1 MNHRAFVFD
10 EETYQKSLYG
20 PLLDSELDLDDA
32 LKALGKLYDA
42 ESDLGLGAG
51 WGQVRAALSEL
62 FPEGIAFLTGAEVPG
77 LSGWYTQ
84 SAETVTRHLPLLE
97 DAAHR
102 DALNRDG
109 ILRAAA
115 MVHAAQG
122 RGLLVRI
129 G

>member
-10 EETYQKSLYG
+10 EAAYQKSLYG
-20 PLLDSELDLDDA
+20 PLLDNELDFDDA
-32 LKALGKLYDA
+32 RKALEKLYDDA
-42 ESDLGLGAG
+42 SDLGLGAS
-51 WGQVRAALSEL
+51 WGKTRAALAAL
-62 FPEGIAFLTGAEVPG
+62 FPEGVAFLTGAEVPG
-77 LSGWYTQ
+77 FSGWYTQ
-84 SAETVTRHLPLLE
+84 SAETLSRHLPLLE

-115 MVHAAQG
+115 MVRAAQG
-122 RGLLVRI
+122 RGLLVRV